1 MSRSGQRRT
10 SRQNSVRS
18 QNRNYY
24 YSDGFTDDERRYVIR
39 DDVLTDKEAWVEDY
53 VYGRSRE
60 STRRPQ
66 SALVKS
72 GGYHTQS
79 PGLVEVGRY
88 EKDGKIFC
96 DYRMSDENY
105 SEPVIVRR
113 KPVPPPPKKV
123 RHVGVQMTT
132 NYTAPPPRKIPTRD
146 AYTQTR
152 VPTRQAYTQS
162 RPQKTPKPKEP
173 SPIVVI
179 PPPSP
184 PRTPTPPSPKIE
196 EPQYIYVPKAR
207 PKPIVVHTEPTGRPG
222 YLVSEGGRSL
232 TRNLPLRVIEYD
244 NRRSLKDKYIYV
256 RPRSAIGRS
265 KPVFVP
271 MGYEMYMERPY
282 KIPDYPR

>member
-1 MSRSGQRRT
+1 MSRSGNRRT

-24 YSDGFTDDERRYVIR
+24 YSDAYTDDERRYVVR
-39 DDVLTDKEAWVEDY
+39 DDVMTDKEAWVEDY
-53 VYGRSRE
+53 VYGRSRG

-66 SALVKS
+66 SALAKS
-72 GGYHTQS
+72 GGYRAQS

-105 SEPVIVRR
+105 SEPVIIRR
-113 KPVPPPPKKV
+113 KPAPPPPPKKV

-132 NYTAPPPRKIPTRD
+132 NYTAPAPKKVPTRD
-146 AYTQTR
+146 AFTQTR
-152 VPTRQAYTQS
+152 VNTRQAYTQS
-162 RPQKTPKPKEP
+162 RPPKTPKPKEP

-179 PPPSP
+179 PAPSP
-184 PRTPTPPSPKIE
+184 PRTPTPPPPKIE
-196 EPQYIYVPKAR
+196 EPQYIYVPKTR
-207 PKPIVVHTEPTGRPG
+207 PKQIVVRTEHTGRPG
-222 YLVSEGGRSL
+222 YLVSERRKSL
-232 TRNLPLRVIEYD
+232 TRSLPLRVIEYD
-244 NRRSLKDKYIYV
+244 NNRSLKDKYIYV

-271 MGYEMYMERPY
+271 DGVRNVHGTPL
-282 KIPDYPR
+282 